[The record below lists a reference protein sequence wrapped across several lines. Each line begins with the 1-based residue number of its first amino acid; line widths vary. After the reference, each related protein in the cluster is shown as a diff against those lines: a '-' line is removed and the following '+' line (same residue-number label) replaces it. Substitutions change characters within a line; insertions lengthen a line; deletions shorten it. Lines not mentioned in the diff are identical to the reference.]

1 MLQEEQ
7 SCTQS
12 EVVRLRSDLEA
23 REAELREARAEVTSS
38 RQRLMVSEAE
48 ERLTRS
54 SSDSSLLGV
63 YTVDLESGPRQP
75 RPEIEV
81 SKEAEGS
88 TGAVAG
94 KEEKTERTVPKI
106 TFTMGREE

>member
-1 MLQEEQ
+1 MEDPGL
-7 SCTQS
+7 S
-12 EVVRLRSDLEA
+12 RSSS
-23 REAELREARAEVTSS
+23 SS
-38 RQRLMVSEAE
+38 RLNLFSEAE

-63 YTVDLESGPRQP
+63 YTVDLESRPQQS
-75 RPEIEV
+75 RPEKEV

>member
-1 MLQEEQ
+1 MEDPGL
-7 SCTQS
+7 S
-12 EVVRLRSDLEA
+12 RSSS
-23 REAELREARAEVTSS
+23 SS
-38 RQRLMVSEAE
+38 RLNLFSEAE

-63 YTVDLESGPRQP
+63 YTVDLESRQS
-75 RPEIEV
+75 RPEKEV